1 MKKLI
6 VILMMVL
13 SMVVFSKD
21 IIVSYGV
28 DKYDNDA
35 NPVVLVV
42 KNTNTLKFTLLRN
55 AVSPFGPT
63 GDLKPG
69 DEILKSYFDLDI
81 YGYDPKHPNRRLK
94 SLVYLKHKGRTY
106 KEISYETL
114 LKVLNEIGYYEW
126 KD

>member
-1 MKKLI
+1 MKKMM
-6 VILMMVL
+6 VVLMMVL

-55 AVSPFGPT
+55 AASPFGPT
-63 GDLKPG
+63 GDLQPG

-81 YGYDPKHPNRRLK
+81 YGYDPKHPNLRLK
-94 SLVYLKHKGRTY
+94 SLVYLKHKGKTY
-106 KEISYETL
+106 KEISYEKL
-114 LKVLNEIGYYEW
+114 LKVLNEIGYSEY